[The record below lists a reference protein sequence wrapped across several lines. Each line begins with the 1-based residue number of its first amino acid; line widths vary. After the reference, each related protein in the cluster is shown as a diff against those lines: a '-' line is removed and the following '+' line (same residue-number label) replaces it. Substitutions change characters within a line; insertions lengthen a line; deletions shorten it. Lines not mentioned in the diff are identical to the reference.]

1 MCGRRG
7 AGLLMQFADVTGVR
21 DARYQRVPVVWR
33 TRHRHRQM
41 QRLWKSEQV
50 CCGEFVTRHVV
61 LRPFVV
67 NVVYCKFQPHLYPH
81 WVVACTPQES
91 QTSCS
96 VSPIILADSQSVH
109 VCVCIRVCVCARG
122 GAGERVNTY
131 IHITASK
138 YG

>member
-50 CCGEFVTRHVV
+50 CCVCCGEFVTRHVV
-61 LRPFVV
+61 LCSTVC
-67 NVVYCKFQPHLYPH
+67 CK
-81 WVVACTPQES
+81 CR
-91 QTSCS
+91 
-96 VSPIILADSQSVH
+96 IL
-109 VCVCIRVCVCARG
+109 
-122 GAGERVNTY
+122 
-131 IHITASK
+131 
-138 YG
+138 